1 MVAEELQREQLRIIG
16 GSNAWNWSA
25 FCGHGEDIQSWNEND
40 FGHCFEQVA
49 ILAPSHTLL
58 AIVSAYHFGRRKTT
72 LGGNRLFVSWTWFLI
87 LRQVTVALLL
97 VCPVFQVI
105 FSVGTEHRPPSIAEG
120 VVIGTSC
127 FSWLLHSLFVWNLR
141 YLHSDSLRG
150 PASVLLCFLIVVAAC
165 VIHVHTVIMRHMSS
179 GAPRSKAEEYTTYIS
194 AGLCLIYMIS
204 VVPNRRR
211 IYRTSLAFQV
221 NETDGETEPLTWDRI
236 RSYNT
241 VSVTNEHLTVAAEQ
255 NVGCLSWLTFHWV
268 QNLMSRGAAMK
279 ISRVNDLYLLPE
291 RLNTHRV
298 SAEFKEV
305 LQDLEKEHNLEQ
317 TQVQNDDFISSMRN
331 CADVPHTEVVSSSRA
346 LCGHETS
353 VSDLQN
359 SSSNPAHEEHHC
371 ESDSESVNSLTDDP
385 TTDSSTVSRI
395 GLFRALICAFG
406 LEYFLL
412 GILKFLADSCGFAG
426 PILLNYLVSFIEN
439 ASAQSKPYEGYLYAG
454 GLFLSTLLS
463 AIFSTQFDYN
473 VQVVAYKIRCAVIT
487 TIYKKSLSVNSVS
500 QSRFTSGE
508 IVNFMSTDTD
518 RILNFCPSFHAFWS
532 LPFQVGVSLFLLY
545 QQLGLA
551 FLTGVA
557 FAVLL
562 IPINRWIA
570 GKIGQL
576 STKMMKHKDERVKLT
591 NELLSGIRVVKFY
604 AWEQHFTA
612 RINSIREKELLYL
625 RGRKYL
631 DAMCV
636 YFWATT
642 PVMISILTF
651 STYVVMGKTLTAAK
665 VFTSLSLFLMLISPL
680 NAFPWVINGLVEAWV
695 SLKRV
700 HKFVCLEDTD
710 PDHYYTSVAGNCSP
724 VVWLKNAS
732 FTWTNSHCE
741 DSDSITSVVEDSRNE
756 GENSSPTPAA
766 ATRAQTQD
774 LHDISLRIEKGQFV
788 GIVGRV
794 GSGKSS
800 LLNALVG
807 EMNKTQGEVFVDGLE
822 EGFALVAQEP
832 WVQQATVR
840 DNILFGQPF
849 NSQRYEQVLKAC
861 ALVEDL
867 KMMPSGDM
875 TEIGENGITLS
886 GGQRSRVA
894 LARAV
899 YQDKSL
905 YLLDDPLSAM
915 DIHVAKHI
923 YTHCIMGLLRSKTRV
938 LCTHHVKF
946 LKKADLVVV
955 MEDGRITQ
963 SGLPR
968 DVLPNIHLEDDHHE
982 ERNAKDSEECDAT
995 EEAEDKLI
1003 QEEERQ
1009 TGSVKADVYKNYWKN
1024 VGVCLSPMVL
1034 MTMFFMQASRNT
1046 SDWWLSYW
1054 VSHSNSGS
1062 QNGSAD
1068 VNSFLSSGQ
1077 RDSLPLAHLTPAEDN
1092 LRFYLG
1098 IYGSLA
1104 GVNSIFTLARSF
1116 LFAYGGICA
1125 ATVVHKRLLSAVL
1138 KAPLSFFETTP
1149 LGRIVNRF
1157 SSDLYAV
1164 DDSLPF
1170 TLNILLAQ
1178 AYGMLGTLVITCYG
1192 LPWFAICLI
1201 PMGAVY
1207 FKIQHYYRRTSR
1219 ELKRLSSISLSP
1231 IYAHFSGNNCR
1242 SGNHQ
1247 GHEALREV
1255 LFRVQFCEENMQ
1267 RLDINQRCQ
1276 YATQLSARWIDF
1288 RLRMLGVAMVTSLS
1302 LIAVVQHHVSSV
1314 SAGLVGLAISYS
1326 LSVTSLLGGVVM
1338 FFTETEKEFVSMERC
1353 QFYIDHTPSE
1363 KWDGAL
1369 FAPVAWPAEGVVEFD
1384 GVSLH
1389 YRDVQSPALNDVS
1402 FKTQPGEKI
1411 GIVGRTGAGKS
1422 SLFLALFR
1430 MVEVSSGR
1438 IIVDDVNIRLLDL
1451 SDIRSR
1457 FVAIPQDPFL
1467 FSGSVRMN
1475 LDPTGGHTDSELWS
1489 ALDRC
1494 HLRSS
1499 IERMGGLE
1507 ALLTQ
1512 RGKEFSVGQ
1521 RQLLCLARAMLTNAK
1536 IICIDEAT
1544 ASVDL
1549 ETDALIQKTIRQEF
1563 KDSTVLTIAHRIN
1576 TVLDSQR
1583 VLVMKDGMVAE
1594 FASPHDLLND
1604 PSSMFYSFVY
1614 GSR

>member
-1 MVAEELQREQLRIIG
+1 MVVEEIPRALLG
-16 GSNAWNWSA
+16 GSASDAWNWST

-58 AIVSAYHFGRRKTT
+58 AIVSAYHFGRRKTQ
-72 LGGNRLFVSWTWFLI
+72 LGGNRLFVNWTWFLI
-87 LRQVTVALLL
+87 LRQVTVALLFAS
-97 VCPVFQVI
+97 PVFQVI
-105 FSVGTEHRPPSIAEG
+105 FSVGIEHRPPSIAEG
-120 VVIGTSC
+120 VVIGLSC

-150 PASVLLCFLIVVAAC
+150 PVSVLVCFLIVVAAC
-165 VIHVHTVIMRHMSS
+165 IIHVHTVILRHVSS
-179 GAPRSKAEEYTTYIS
+179 IVQGSKAEEYTTYIN
-194 AGLCLIYMIS
+194 AGFCMIYVIS
-204 VVPNRRR
+204 VIPNRRR
-211 IYRTSLAFQV
+211 IYRTNLAFQV
-221 NETDGETEPLTWDRI
+221 NETDGETEPLTWERI

-241 VSVTNEHLTVAAEQ
+241 VSATNEHLTITAEQ

-279 ISRVNDLYLLPE
+279 ISSVNDLYLLPE
-291 RLNTHRV
+291 RLNTHQV
-298 SAEFKEV
+298 SGDFKEV
-305 LQDLEKEHNLEQ
+305 LQNLEKEYDSEQ
-317 TQVQNDDFISSMRN
+317 ETVPNDFTSSLRN
-331 CADVPHTEVVSSSRA
+331 YADVPHTEIVTSTGRSSDHQRTADS
-346 LCGHETS
+346 LHGTS
-353 VSDLQN
+353 DHH
-359 SSSNPAHEEHHC
+359 PPTEHNYD
-371 ESDSESVNSLTDDP
+371 SDSESINSSTNDP
-385 TTDSSTVSRI
+385 TVDGSIRRQTS
-395 GLFRALICAFG
+395 LFRALIYAYG

-412 GILKFLADSCGFAG
+412 GILKFLADSFGFAG

-439 ASAQSKPYEGYLYAG
+439 NSGQIYEGYLYAL
-454 GLFLSTLLS
+454 GLSLSSLVST
-463 AIFSTQFDYN
+463 ICSTQFDYN
-473 VQVVAYKIRCAVIT
+473 VQVVAYKIRCALIT
-487 TIYKKSLSVNSVS
+487 TIYKKSLSVSSVV

-532 LPFQVGVSLFLLY
+532 LPFQVGVALFLLY

-551 FLTGVA
+551 FITGLA

-570 GKIGQL
+570 GKIGEL
-576 STKMMKHKDERVKLT
+576 STKMMKHKDERVKLM

-604 AWEQHFTA
+604 SWEQHFTW
-612 RINSIREKELLYL
+612 RINQMREKELKHLK
-625 RGRKYL
+625 GRKYL

-651 STYVVMGKTLTAAK
+651 STHVLMGYTLTAAK
-665 VFTSLSLFLMLISPL
+665 VFTCLSLFLMLISPL

-700 HKFVCLEDTD
+700 HKFVCLKDTD
-710 PDHYYTSVAGNCSP
+710 PGHYYTSDAEPAGSP
-724 VVWLKNAS
+724 AVWLKNAS
-732 FTWTNSHCE
+732 FTWANTHCE
-741 DSDSITSVVEDSRNE
+741 DSDSVMSGGVQEPRSDEDNLTH
-756 GENSSPTPAA
+756 TPAPA
-766 ATRAQTQD
+766 SRAQTQD
-774 LHDISLRIEKGQFV
+774 LRNISLRIEKGQFV
-788 GIVGRV
+788 GVVGKV

-800 LLNALVG
+800 LLSALIG
-807 EMNKTQGEVFVDGLE
+807 EMNKTEGEVFVDGLE

-849 NSQRYEQVLKAC
+849 NSQRYDQVLKAC

-867 KMMPSGDM
+867 KIMPSGDM

-886 GGQRSRVA
+886 GGQRSRIS

-899 YQDKSL
+899 YQNKSL
-905 YLLDDPLSAM
+905 YLLDDPLSAV
-915 DIHVAKHI
+915 DAHVAKHI
-923 YTHCIMGLLRSKTRV
+923 YTHCIMGLLRSKSRI
-938 LCTHHVKF
+938 LCTHHVRF

-955 MEDGRITQ
+955 MENGSITQ

-968 DVLPNIHLEDDHHE
+968 DVLPSIQLDDDQHDQ
-982 ERNAKDSEECDAT
+982 RNAKDNEECDGTT
-995 EEAEDKLI
+995 EEIVDNLI

-1024 VGVCLSPMVL
+1024 VGVCLSPLVL
-1034 MTMFFMQASRNT
+1034 IMMFFMQASRNT

-1054 VSHSNSGS
+1054 VSHSNNKS
-1062 QNGSAD
+1062 QNGSTE
-1068 VNSFLSSGQ
+1068 VHSFVDPWQGQ
-1077 RDSLPLAHLTPAEDN
+1077 SWPIKNLTPAEDN
-1092 LRFYLG
+1092 LQFYLG
-1098 IYGSLA
+1098 IYGGLA
-1104 GVNSIFTLARSF
+1104 GANSIFTLARSF

-1138 KAPLSFFETTP
+1138 KAPLSFFDMTP
-1149 LGRIVNRF
+1149 IGRIVNRF

-1201 PMGAVY
+1201 LMGAVY
-1207 FKIQHYYRRTSR
+1207 YKIQHYYRRTSR
-1219 ELKRLSSISLSP
+1219 ELKRLSSVSLSP
-1231 IYAHFSGNNCR
+1231 IYAHFSETIAGVATIR
-1242 SGNHQ
+1242 AMRHS
-1247 GHEALREV
+1247 ER
-1255 LFRVQFCEENMQ
+1255 FCEENMQ
-1267 RLDINQRCQ
+1267 RLDINQKCQ

-1288 RLRMLGVAMVTSLS
+1288 RLRMLGVSMVTSLS
-1302 LIAVVQHHVSSV
+1302 LIAVVQHHFSSV
-1314 SAGLVGLAISYS
+1314 NAGLVGLAISYS

-1363 KWDGAL
+1363 KWDGTL
-1369 FAPVAWPAEGVVEFD
+1369 FAPTEWPKEGVVEFD
-1384 GVSLH
+1384 CVSLH
-1389 YRDVQSPALNDVS
+1389 YRDVQAPALNDVS
-1402 FKTQPGEKI
+1402 FKTQAGEKI

-1430 MVEVSSGR
+1430 MVEVSGGR
-1438 IIVDDVNIRLLDL
+1438 IIVDGVNVRHLDL

-1475 LDPTGGHTDSELWS
+1475 LDPTGGHSDLELWS

-1507 ALLTQ
+1507 AVLTQ

-1521 RQLLCLARAMLTNAK
+1521 RQLLCLARAMLTKAK

-1549 ETDALIQKTIRQEF
+1549 ETDSLIQNTIRQEF
-1563 KDSTVLTIAHRIN
+1563 KDSTVFTIAHRVN

-1583 VLVMKDGMVAE
+1583 VLIMRDGMVAE
-1594 FASPHDLLND
+1594 FDDPDKLLRD

-1614 GSR
+1614 GNT